1 MLLATTTTTTNTYST
16 HSHYAKEIIFSPSP
30 WAWDDAWHFSSC
42 RLKCKT
48 RWKSWQLEWCHVAKV
63 PCCRFTRPPRLRQL
77 SPKQLPNTSKSF
89 ICKSSVCQTLCE
101 KLMPATKKRKE
112 WTKDSPLSVEEEKEK
127 ERLRERRGLR
137 EKVTTSRICTCMHL
151 KNNHAP
157 CAF

>member
-16 HSHYAKEIIFSPSP
+16 HSHYAKEIIFFHPHLGHETMP
-30 WAWDDAWHFSSC
+30 GIFLSC

-127 ERLRERRGLR
+127 ERERSLR